1 MFQDHEDSDL
11 DHKMN
16 HLSPNSFIK
25 SNKKHL
31 IHQKSA
37 PGTPISPKRFNL
49 TKTPSRTPSD
59 ESSSVSAS
67 GELTL
72 EKQKVVVF
80 WPYLLKLLY
89 SGRSSDPWQRLI
101 YCSQFE
107 LSCKLLTQ
115 SILDDCPTILFSKIM
130 FFLSIVS
137 FK

>member
-1 MFQDHEDSDL
+1 
-11 DHKMN
+11 MN

-89 SGRSSDPWQRLI
+89 SGRSSDPWI
-101 YCSQFE
+101 
-107 LSCKLLTQ
+107 KT
-115 SILDDCPTILFSKIM
+115 
-130 FFLSIVS
+130 VS
-137 FK
+137 FLAKINLLLPV